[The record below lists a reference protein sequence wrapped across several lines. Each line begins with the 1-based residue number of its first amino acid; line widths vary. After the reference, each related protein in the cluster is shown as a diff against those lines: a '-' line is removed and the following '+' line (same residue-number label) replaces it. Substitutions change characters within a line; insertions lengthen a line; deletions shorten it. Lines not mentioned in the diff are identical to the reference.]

1 MITHHGQIRQQ
12 QRGLPRLVLDWLA
25 AYGREVHDHR
35 RRAVIRHF
43 TPDARRRL
51 ERDIGR
57 EPVRRM
63 HEYLDAYA
71 VYDTDGTVITVGH
84 RYERIRRDLSRRDA
98 LPPTMH
104 HA

>member
-1 MITHHGQIRQQ
+1 MITRHARTRQQ

-25 AYGREVHDHR
+25 AYGQEVHDHR
-35 RRAVIRHF
+35 RGAVIRHF
-43 TPDARRRL
+43 TRDARRRL

-71 VYDTDGTVITVGH
+71 VFGTDGTVITAGH
-84 RYERIRRDLSRRDA
+84 RYERIRRDQSRRDA
-98 LPPTMH
+98 
-104 HA
+104 